1 MDRKLRQ
8 MIIFDNRLYTPSF
21 TAQIYAADCYCE
33 KE

>member
-8 MIIFDNRLYTPSF
+8 MIIFNDRLDTPSY